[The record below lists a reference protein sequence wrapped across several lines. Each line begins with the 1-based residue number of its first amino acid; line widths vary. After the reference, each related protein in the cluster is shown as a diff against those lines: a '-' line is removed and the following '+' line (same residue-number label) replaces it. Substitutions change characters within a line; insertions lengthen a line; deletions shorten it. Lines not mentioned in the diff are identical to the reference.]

1 MKAKIITIGLSGA
14 LAVALGALGAHFLKS
29 KIEQGSITPDQ
40 LAGFETGVRYHMLH
54 TIVMLA
60 LVVWNTS
67 QKSKW
72 LDWAYA
78 CFAWGIVLFSGSL
91 YFLCTRGLS
100 GADWMKVFGPVTPIG
115 GLVLIAGWIMIAV
128 HGIKFKKKD

>member
-1 MKAKIITIGLSGA
+1 MKSKIITIGLMGA
-14 LAVALGALGAHFLKS
+14 VAVALGAMAAHFLKE
-29 KIEQGSITPDQ
+29 KMELAPDL
-40 LAGFETGVRYHMLH
+40 LAGFETGVRYHMVH

-72 LDWAYA
+72 LDRAYT
-78 CFAWGIVLFSGSL
+78 CFLWGIVLFSGSL
-91 YFLCTRGLS
+91 YFLCTRSLYN
-100 GADWMKVFGPVTPIG
+100 AEWLKALGPVTPIG

-128 HGIKFKKKD
+128 HGIKLAKQD